1 MTTHD
6 TVAEKIGD
14 VSPLSEV
21 NPGFRQVIA
30 AELHGLI
37 DFQNPAYMLGRWA
50 TLGCMVAGVTEII
63 QIAHH

>member
-1 MTTHD
+1 MTTHN
-6 TVAEKIGD
+6 TVVEKISD
-14 VSPLSEV
+14 VAPLADV
-21 NPGFRQVIA
+21 RPDFRQVVA